1 MLMVILKDFNRLA
14 NTPVTFFV
22 TDKLGNDHL
31 LKGPVTPNCLT
42 QPQTPVGDP
51 DGRFWIGTMS
61 YRRTIGAASVY
72 RWDGPGT
79 RPVRA
84 WGGATTANGLGF
96 SPDGA
101 LGYWTDT
108 PTRTVTVFDYDARA
122 GLVNPRP
129 FVEIEEGAG
138 KPDGLCVDAE
148 GGVWVALHRGSAVRR
163 YDAEGRLSEVVE
175 LPVNKVTACTFGGE
189 DLDRL
194 YITTSRE
201 NLPDDVEPASG
212 SVYLA
217 EVGVKGLEP
226 LAFAG

>member
-1 MLMVILKDFNRLA
+1 MTKRLLEMTLEELWELFPIELTEHRSEWAAQYAQMEARLLGILPSRA
-14 NTPVTFFV
+14 VV
-22 TDKLGNDHL
+22 RISH
-31 LKGPVTPNCLT
+31 
-42 QPQTPVGDP
+42 
-51 DGRFWIGTMS
+51 IGS
-61 YRRTIGAASVY
+61 
-72 RWDGPGT
+72 
-79 RPVRA
+79 
-84 WGGATTANGLGF
+84 TA
-96 SPDGA
+96 
-101 LGYWTDT
+101 
-108 PTRTVTVFDYDARA
+108 VA
-122 GLVNPRP
+122 GIWAKPIVDVL
-129 FVEIEEGAG
+129 VEIEEGAG
-138 KPDGLCVDAE
+138 KPDGLCVDVE

-189 DLDRL
+189 GLDRL

>member
-1 MLMVILKDFNRLA
+1 M
-14 NTPVTFFV
+14 
-22 TDKLGNDHL
+22 
-31 LKGPVTPNCLT
+31 
-42 QPQTPVGDP
+42 
-51 DGRFWIGTMS
+51 
-61 YRRTIGAASVY
+61 
-72 RWDGPGT
+72 
-79 RPVRA
+79 
-84 WGGATTANGLGF
+84 
-96 SPDGA
+96 
-101 LGYWTDT
+101 
-108 PTRTVTVFDYDARA
+108 TVFDYDARA

-129 FVEIEEGAG
+129 FVEIEEWAG

-163 YDAEGRLSEVVE
+163 YDAQGRLSEVVE

-194 YITTSRE
+194 FITTSRE